1 MQQPIMRETTELGGK
16 RPQPGF
22 VNVVTTVPCHICLS
36 LHAAFTQPVR
46 SLLADSQ
53 TRQLT
58 PGVCGGVGVAHLE
71 ELGGRP
77 DVEEEEEG
85 ERQHRREQRVQTHV
99 VNPAESAWSS
109 WPDGSANF
117 SWTNTG
123 PGINVCIT

>member
-1 MQQPIMRETTELGGK
+1 M
-16 RPQPGF
+16 
-22 VNVVTTVPCHICLS
+22 NVVTAVPCHICLS